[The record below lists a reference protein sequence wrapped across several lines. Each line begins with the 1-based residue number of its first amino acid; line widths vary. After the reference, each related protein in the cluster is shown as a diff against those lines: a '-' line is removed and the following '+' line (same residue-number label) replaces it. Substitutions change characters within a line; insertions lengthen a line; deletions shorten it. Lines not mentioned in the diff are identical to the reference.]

1 MKKEK
6 AAQQMN
12 KLWDNLPSF
21 TNSKNNELA
30 QGHFDSITASLF
42 CPGPFYYYVIDFG
55 TRQIIQMNHNIL
67 NILGLDPQK
76 TALNDILNR
85 IHPKDMDFVISAEKI
100 CFNFLYNTITPD
112 KITKYKTSYCFRFL
126 TADGTYQLFQHQ
138 SLALST
144 DEENKIILSM
154 NIHTNINHITQ
165 KNNYKVTCI
174 GVDGDPSY
182 FNIDVLMDEDNPT
195 NSPVVVPAIVLTQTP
210 FSRREQ
216 QLVNLLAI
224 GFSSK
229 QIAEKLGI
237 SLNTVTNH
245 RKNILKKAECNSVVQ
260 LVNKCLE
267 KGWV

>member
-12 KLWDNLPSF
+12 ELWDNLPSF
-21 TNSKNNELA
+21 TNSKNIALK
-30 QGHFDSITASLF
+30 QGLFDSITASLF
-42 CPGPFYYYVIDFG
+42 CPGPFYYYVIDFS
-55 TRQIIQMNHNIL
+55 TRQILQMNHNIL
-67 NILGLDPQK
+67 NVLGLDPK
-76 TALNDILNR
+76 TTTLNDILNR
-85 IHPKDMDFVISAEKI
+85 IHPKDMDFVICAEKVV
-100 CFNFLYNTITPD
+100 FDFWYNTITPD

-138 SLALST
+138 VIILSI
-144 DEENKIILSM
+144 DEDNKIALSM

-174 GVDGDPSY
+174 GIDGDPSY
-182 FNIDVLMDEDNPT
+182 FNIDVLMDEDSAENLPAI
-195 NSPVVVPAIVLTQTP
+195 VPAIVLTQTP
-210 FSRREQ
+210 FTKREQ
-216 QLVNLLAI
+216 QVVNLLAL

-229 QIAEKLGI
+229 QIAGKLFI

-245 RKNILKKAECNSVVQ
+245 RKSIFKKAQCNSVVQ

-267 KGWV
+267 NGWV

>member
-6 AAQQMN
+6 ASQQMN
-12 KLWDNLPSF
+12 ELWDNLPSF

-30 QGHFDSITASLF
+30 HGHFDSITASLF
-42 CPGPFYYYVIDFG
+42 CPGPFYYYVVDFG
-55 TRQIIQMNHNIL
+55 TRQIIQMNPNIL
-67 NILGLDPQK
+67 NVLGLDPT
-76 TALNDILNR
+76 TATLNDILNR
-85 IHPKDMDFVISAEKI
+85 IHPKDMDFVINAEKVV
-100 CFNFLYNTITPD
+100 FDFLYHTVAPD

-138 SLALST
+138 SLALGT
-144 DEENKIILSM
+144 DEDNKIMLSI

-174 GVDGDPSY
+174 GIDGDPSY
-182 FNIDVLMDEDNPT
+182 FNIDVLMDED
-195 NSPVVVPAIVLTQTP
+195 SPENVPAIVLTQTP
-210 FSRREQ
+210 FSKREQ
-216 QLVNLLAI
+216 EVVNLLAI

-229 QIAEKLGI
+229 QIAEKLFI

-245 RKNILKKAECNSVVQ
+245 RKSILKKAQCNSVVQ

-267 KGWV
+267 NGWV

>member
-12 KLWDNLPSF
+12 ELWDNLPSF

-30 QGHFDSITASLF
+30 LGHFDSITESLF
-42 CPGPFYYYVIDFG
+42 CSGPFYYYVIDFG
-55 TRQIIQMNHNIL
+55 TRQILQMSPNIL
-67 NILGLDPQK
+67 KVLGLDPQK
-76 TALNDILNR
+76 TTLNDILNC
-85 IHPKDMDFVISAEKI
+85 IHPKDMDFVIQAEKVV
-100 CFNFLYNTITPD
+100 FDFLYNTITPD
-112 KITKYKTSYCFRFL
+112 KITKYKISYCFRFL

-138 SLALST
+138 ALILST
-144 DEENKIILSM
+144 DGDNKIILSM

-174 GVDGDPSY
+174 GVDGNPSY
-182 FNIDVLMDEDNPT
+182 FNLDVLMDEDNST
-195 NSPVVVPAIVLTQTP
+195 NSSGIVLTQTP
-210 FSRREQ
+210 FSKREQ

-229 QIAEKLGI
+229 QIAEKLAI
-237 SLNTVTNH
+237 SINTVANH
-245 RKNILKKAECNSVVQ
+245 RKSILKKADCNSVVQ